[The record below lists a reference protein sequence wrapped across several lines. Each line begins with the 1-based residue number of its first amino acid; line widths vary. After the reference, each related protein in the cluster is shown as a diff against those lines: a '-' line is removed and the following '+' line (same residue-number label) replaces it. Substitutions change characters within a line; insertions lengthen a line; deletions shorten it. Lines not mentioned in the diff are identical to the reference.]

1 MAQTVA
7 NITDALKQVWTSDR
21 LVEQLYQDNPLLETL
36 EKTKRFSIGKEAIV
50 PVHKGRSGGYSA
62 KPDSGGT
69 LNAADEQKV
78 DSASY
83 DFKNHWFQIEL
94 EAAAIAKT
102 EGGSSKSVANAVD
115 LEVTGAID
123 DLRKQLTRQAL
134 GNGDGIIAQCT
145 TTTAATEVELLST
158 GRGYDAIVRGHLYPG
173 LPVQVG
179 TAGDRDADTASS
191 IITAVEE
198 VAATPSI
205 TISDAITTDS
215 NDYVGVAGSTNA
227 AGTAVYEMHG
237 LRQIVSTTEALGGLD
252 PQNAGEEF
260 WSAAGV
266 DTSTTTLSLDVM
278 LTQSRKV
285 HQKTGKSPNFVLTS
299 LKQQENFYKL
309 LQSQVRYA
317 GDRGLGAGNDSAVSY
332 AGMTINAQPDV
343 YDRDMFFLTKEDL
356 FLVGVD
362 KPRWVSDIENGGG
375 VHLRWKQGN
384 TAFVDAVYYP
394 LNLAARRRNSHAAL
408 TALTA

>member
-21 LVEQLYQDNPLLETL
+21 LVDQLYRDNPLLERI
-36 EKTKRFSIGKEAIV
+36 EKTKRFSIGKEAVV

-78 DSASY
+78 DSLSY

-102 EGGSSKSVANAVD
+102 EGGTSKSVANAID
-115 LEVTGAID
+115 LEVTGAVD

-134 GNGDGIIAQCT
+134 ANGDGIIAT
-145 TTTAATEVELLST
+145 TGTTSGVTEVELSTT
-158 GRGYDAIVRGHLYPG
+158 GRGYDAIVRGELFPG

-191 IITAVEE
+191 VITAVEE
-198 VAATPSI
+198 VAASPSI

-215 NDYVGVAGSTNA
+215 NDRVGVAGSTNA
-227 AGTAVYEMHG
+227 AGSAVYEMHG
-237 LRQIVSTTEALGGLD
+237 LRQIVSTTEALGGAD
-252 PQNAGEEF
+252 PQTAGEEF
-260 WSAAGV
+260 WSAAAV
-266 DTSTTTLSLDVM
+266 ETTATTLSLDKM
-278 LTQSRKV
+278 LELSRKV
-285 HQKTGKSPNFVLTS
+285 HQKTGKGPNFVLTS
-299 LKQQENFYKL
+299 LKQLENFYKL
-309 LQSQVRYA
+309 RDSQIRYS
-317 GDRGLGAGNDSAVSY
+317 GDRGLGAGNVEAVKF
-332 AGMTINAQPDV
+332 AGMEINAQPDV
-343 YDRDMFFLTKEDL
+343 HDRDMYFLTLEDL

-384 TAFVDAVYYP
+384 TSFLDAVYYP
-394 LNLAARRRNSHAAL
+394 LNLAARRRNSHAAWTSI
-408 TALTA
+408 TA